1 MSTSLRFLNGCLPF
15 SSTSCYVRA
24 TEQVEDLEE
33 FLLMLILDFKASSC
47 QDCCIKCIVLSEYYP
62 TNNDSQFISKNIHCC
77 VTKFLLSVPKPKNH
91 FSLCVNFKTS
101 PFSTE
106 EPSSL
111 QILSIQHLK
120 YTTHST
126 PYPSIQ
132 NIVFNSLQINPQKS
146 KHTQQNILL

>member
-1 MSTSLRFLNGCLPF
+1 MEFDEICKNTLGM
-15 SSTSCYVRA
+15 CYVRA

-33 FLLMLILDFKASSC
+33 FLLMFILDFKASSC

-77 VTKFLLSVPKPKNH
+77 VTKFLLSLPKPKNH

-101 PFSTE
+101 AFSTE

-111 QILSIQHLK
+111 
-120 YTTHST
+120 
-126 PYPSIQ
+126 
-132 NIVFNSLQINPQKS
+132 
-146 KHTQQNILL
+146 

>member
-1 MSTSLRFLNGCLPF
+1 MF
-15 SSTSCYVRA
+15 
-24 TEQVEDLEE
+24 
-33 FLLMLILDFKASSC
+33 ILDFKASSC

-62 TNNDSQFISKNIHCC
+62 TNNDSQVISKNIHCC

-101 PFSTE
+101 FSTE
-106 EPSSL
+106 EPSNP
-111 QILSIQHLK
+111 QILSIQHIQ

-132 NIVFNSLQINPQKS
+132 NTVFNSLQINPQKS
-146 KHTQQNILL
+146 TIHSRTSYCETKVHTSYYTSRHNGEDYT